1 MYYITILIFICG
13 AIFWIS
19 STTKLTD
26 EVRKNLP
33 PEDIEAIYTELQS
46 RKYWGLLLIVIAMF
60 PTMIY
65 LVI

>member
-1 MYYITILIFICG
+1 MCG